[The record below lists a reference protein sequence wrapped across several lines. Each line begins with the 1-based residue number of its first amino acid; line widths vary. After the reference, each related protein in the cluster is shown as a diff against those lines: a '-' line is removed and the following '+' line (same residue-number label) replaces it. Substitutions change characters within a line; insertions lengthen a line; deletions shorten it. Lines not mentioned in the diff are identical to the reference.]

1 MAKEGVSSGKTGAGD
16 EPADDVLL
24 ERFTARREQAA
35 FAALVRRHGP
45 LVLGV
50 CRRVLRHEHDAEDA
64 FQAVFC
70 VLARKAGAIRR
81 GTAVGGWLYAV
92 ACRIARKAKA
102 FQVRRRQREGALP
115 DVPAPDNPPERVPGE
130 VWPVLDEEVNRLP
143 ERYRR
148 PFVLCHLEGKTYEQA
163 AAELRCAPGTVSSR
177 LVRARRRLRARLTRR
192 GVALSAAMLAAAL
205 RACPAT
211 AAVRAEL
218 AVAAV
223 RTGIRYS
230 AGRPVGAR
238 VAGLADGFLK
248 ARALTRW
255 AVAGAAALAVAVL
268 IAILLWVAFRTLR
281 ARPGAAPAPV
291 AGPPAAPQADQEKLQ
306 GNWQVVAVEAGGQA
320 RPNAGMRLIFAGDK
334 LTLFGPGVPAL
345 AMNYV
350 LDPSQTPKT
359 IDVNAPAGGVWRGIY
374 ELNGDSLRLCL
385 NQSAAGGNQPTAFR
399 TQADAPSVYLYVLRR

>member
-1 MAKEGVSSGKTGAGD
+1 MAKEGVSSGKTGTGD

-24 ERFTARREQAA
+24 ERFTVRREQAA
-35 FAALVRRHGP
+35 FAALVQRHGP

-70 VLARKAGAIRR
+70 VFARKAGAIRR

-92 ACRIARKAKA
+92 ASRIARKAKA
-102 FQVRRRQREGALP
+102 FQVRRRRRESALP
-115 DVPAPDNPPERVPGE
+115 DVPAPDDPPERVSRDL
-130 VWPVLDEEVNRLP
+130 WPVLDEEVNRLP

-192 GVALSAAMLAAAL
+192 GVALSVGMLTAAL
-205 RACPAT
+205 RASPAT

-218 AVAAV
+218 AAAAV
-223 RTGIRYS
+223 RMGVHYL
-230 AGRPVGAR
+230 AGRPVVAR
-238 VAGLADGFLK
+238 VAGLSDGFLK
-248 ARALTRW
+248 GRALTRW
-255 AVAGAAALAVAVL
+255 AIAGVVALAVAVL
-268 IAILLWVAFRTLR
+268 IGILLWVAFLTPR
-281 ARPGAAPAPV
+281 ARPGGAPV
-291 AGPPAAPQADQEKLQ
+291 AGAPAAPRVEQEKLQ
-306 GNWQVVAVEAGGQA
+306 GNWQVVAVERGGQ
-320 RPNAGMRLIFAGDK
+320 RQPNEGMRLTFAGDK
-334 LTLFGPGVPAL
+334 MILFAPGIQTP

-374 ELNGDSLRLCL
+374 ELNGDSMQLCL
-385 NQSAAGGNQPTAFR
+385 NQSAAGGDRPTAFR
-399 TQADAPSVYLYVLRR
+399 TQAGAPSVNLYVLRR